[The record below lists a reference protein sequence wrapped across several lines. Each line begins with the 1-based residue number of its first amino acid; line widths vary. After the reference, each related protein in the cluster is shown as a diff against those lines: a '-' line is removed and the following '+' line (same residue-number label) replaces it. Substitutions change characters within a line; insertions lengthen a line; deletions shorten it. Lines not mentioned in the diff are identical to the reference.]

1 MDKSFYFNLD
11 KEGIINYFKEERDET
26 AQLEFKSGAADL
38 NKIYKE
44 LAAFANTDGG
54 ILIYGSPSEQEEK
67 VKGDANRRYCVG
79 DIIPSTLTKTED
91 DILSAVQSNITP
103 TPPNISVKRIKL
115 DEGCVYIFHVPK
127 SNNKPHQHKGAYY
140 IRLNTMSLPAEHG
153 TVEMM
158 FKQVMEIDLVV
169 VVSIVNPSKK
179 GDYFDILMGINN
191 VTKTPA
197 QKVELFFDIIG
208 NIHQVD
214 DDRLEESLDEDYR
227 LGKRVLDTGYIYL
240 SKTIDFPHAIINTIK
255 HWYYIPNIMLH
266 NDYCYLGITYWAEN
280 VPAKTTYYKI
290 FKDIS
295 LAPQI
300 VDLENNTPER
310 QEYYEWIGRA

>member
-1 MDKSFYFNLD
+1 MDKSLYFNLD
-11 KEGIINYFKEERDET
+11 KDGIINYFKEERDET

-54 ILIYGSPSEQEEK
+54 ILIYGSPKEKEQK
-67 VKGDANRRYCVG
+67 VKGAANRRYCVG

-140 IRLNTMSLPAEHG
+140 IRQNTMSLPAEHG
-153 TVEMM
+153 IVEMM
-158 FKQVMEIDLVV
+158 FKQVMDVDLKVA
-169 VVSIVNPSKK
+169 VSIVNPSKK
-179 GDYFDILMGINN
+179 RDCFDIRIAINN
-191 VTKTPA
+191 TTRIPA

-208 NIHQVD
+208 NVHQVE
-214 DDRLEESLDEDYR
+214 DDRLEESLGEDYII
-227 LGKRVLDTGYIYL
+227 GKLVLDNGYIYL
-240 SKTIDFPHAIINTIK
+240 SKTIDFPHAIINTIQ
-255 HWYYIPNIMLH
+255 HWYKIRNLMLH
-266 NDYCYLGITYWAEN
+266 DDYCYLGITYWAEN

-295 LAPQI
+295 LVPKEL
-300 VDLENNTPER
+300 DLENDTTER
-310 QEYYEWIGRA
+310 QEYQKWRGKE